1 MEGSESSELVTAAP
15 EVRAERTA
23 ARTPDA
29 LLRVGSVVM
38 ALAVGVAALAIGG
51 GLRLWKRLERVE
63 DGVRSRTE
71 LVASKVDDLSR
82 INSGLR
88 DEVLALREALATSA
102 SEDVLFLKA
111 IVLKPTI
118 EPDLA
123 RTVARLVHKYAVRY
137 NKDPN
142 LVLAIIAVE
151 SDFKPNAVS
160 RMGAVGLMQVM
171 PHWKKILGIDADLS
185 DPETSI
191 HYGLQVLGFYE
202 QMYKD
207 PEMVLTAY
215 NRGPGPVDSAL
226 MKGSSPENGYAAKVL
241 ATYERIRRLNTKP
254 SLR

>member
-1 MEGSESSELVTAAP
+1 MERSESAGLVAAAP
-15 EVRAERTA
+15 GVQADRAAERA
-23 ARTPDA
+23 PDA
-29 LLRVGSVVM
+29 SRRVGFVVM
-38 ALAVGVAALAIGG
+38 ALAVGVAVLVIGG

-63 DGVRSRTE
+63 ESVRTRAE
-71 LVASKVDDLSR
+71 LVASKVDELTR
-82 INSGLR
+82 TNSGLR
-88 DEVLALREALATSA
+88 EEVVALREGLATA
-102 SEDVLFLKA
+102 ANEDVLFLKA

-123 RTVARLVHKYAVRY
+123 RTVAHLVHKYALRY

-142 LVLAIIAVE
+142 LVLAIISVE

-160 RMGAVGLMQVM
+160 KMGAVGLMQVM
-171 PHWKKILGIDADLS
+171 PHWKKILGIDEDLS

-191 HYGLQVLGFYE
+191 RYGLQVLGFYE

-226 MKGSSPENGYAAKVL
+226 MKGASPENGYSAKVL

-254 SLR
+254 SLK